1 MSIVENVRNAMVFTT
16 VRLVFMSIPLFF
28 GLVEVVLLLS
38 QSLVGTLLAGPR
50 PLSDR
55 RADLLGRFL
64 LAMHL
69 GGEEC
74 LPNADTATCRVI
86 RLEAIQETA
95 MPFPLAVAIAR
106 LLRHHVWYLFRSLVC
121 LPDFRLLEARRLQ
134 RCWKGH
140 RISRTVVM
148 HWHRS
153 ATSLRARWC

>member
-1 MSIVENVRNAMVFTT
+1 MVFTT
-16 VRLVFMSIPLFF
+16 VRLVFMSIPLL
-28 GLVEVVLLLS
+28 GVVEVVPLLS
-38 QSLVGTLLAGPR
+38 QSLVRTPLARPR
-50 PLSDR
+50 PLSDSPPN
-55 RADLLGRFL
+55 LLRRFL
-64 LAMHL
+64 LAMQL

-86 RLEAIQETA
+86 RLEAVQETA

-106 LLRHHVWYLFRSLVC
+106 LLRQHFWKFLRSLVC
-121 LPDFRLLEARRLQ
+121 LPHFRLLEARRRQ
-134 RCWKGH
+134 RCRKGH